1 MMSNLS
7 PQEALACIKV
17 LIFMARADGIFR
29 AEEEEILLETCR
41 NLDLPPDVSLL
52 DLVRQDI
59 DLEAEL
65 AQITSPAAREQVY
78 AAALAMACAD
88 RNRSVE
94 EREVLARIKQAFRIP
109 QEQADFIQRLLE
121 DTRSTLLPTPIAP
134 IRDPVERERRID
146 QIIRNYAIFT
156 AVLGAFPVPG
166 LALVTDI
173 AVLTF
178 QLKMIEEIGQYWGY
192 QVQRR
197 EAELLRDG
205 MVGGVGISLFR
216 IAVSN
221 AAKLVPGWGSVV
233 GASLSYASTWAI
245 GKVANQ
251 YYASGGKLDRQ
262 TLQEAFRQA
271 RREGEQEYQKNRAL
285 IQAQQQAHADRIQQL
300 NQQLQRGE
308 ITQAEYEQKLQEL
321 SQTLASS
328 GGSAGQPR
336 QD

>member
-1 MMSNLS
+1 MSNLT

-17 LIFMARADGIFR
+17 LVFMARADGIFR

-41 NLDLPPDVSLL
+41 NLELPADVSLL
-52 DLVRQDI
+52 DLVRQEI

-65 AQITSPAAREQVY
+65 AKITSPAAREQVY

-94 EREVLARIKQAFRIP
+94 EREVLARIQNAFRVP
-109 QEQADFIQRLLE
+109 HEKTDFIQRLMA
-121 DTRSTLLPTPIAP
+121 DTRSTLLPANIAP
-134 IRDPVERERRID
+134 ISDPAERERRIE
-146 QIIRNYAIFT
+146 QLIQNYAIFT
-156 AVLGAFPVPG
+156 AVLGAFPIPG

-178 QLKMIEEIGQYWGY
+178 QLKMIEEIGRYWGY
-192 QVQRR
+192 ATQRKD
-197 EAELLRDG
+197 AELLRDG
-205 MVGGVGISLFR
+205 MMGGVGISVFR

-251 YYASGGKLDRQ
+251 YYASGGKLDIQ
-262 TLQEAFRQA
+262 TLQDAFKQA
-271 RREGEQEYQKNRAL
+271 RQEGEKEYQKNRAL
-285 IQAQQQAHADRIQQL
+285 IQARQQAHAAQIEQL
-300 NQQLQRGE
+300 NQQLQKGE
-308 ITQAEYEQKLQEL
+308 ITQADYEQKLQEL
-321 SQTLASS
+321 SQVFD
-328 GGSAGQPR
+328 QPTPS
-336 QD
+336 

>member
-1 MMSNLS
+1 MSNLT
-7 PQEALACIKV
+7 PQEALACLKV
-17 LIFMARADGIFR
+17 LVFMARADGIFR
-29 AEEEEILLETCR
+29 AEEEEILLDLCR
-41 NLDLPPDVSLL
+41 NLELPPNVSLL

-94 EREVLARIKQAFRIP
+94 EREVLARIKNAFGVA
-109 QEQADFIQRLLE
+109 QEKTDFIQRLMA
-121 DTRSTLLPTPIAP
+121 DTRSTLLPADIAP
-134 IRDPVERERRID
+134 IHDPVERERRIE
-146 QIIRNYAIFT
+146 QVIQNYAILT

-178 QLKMIEEIGQYWGY
+178 QLKMIEEIGRYWGY
-192 QVQRR
+192 TVQRR
-197 EAELLRDG
+197 DAELLRDG
-205 MVGGVGISLFR
+205 MVGGVGISVFR

-221 AAKLVPGWGSVV
+221 AAKLIPGWGSVI

-251 YYASGGKLDRQ
+251 YYASGGKLDMQ
-262 TLQEAFRQA
+262 TLQAAFQQA
-271 RREGEQEYQKNRAL
+271 RRQGEQEYQKNRAL
-285 IQAQQQAHADRIQQL
+285 IESKRQAHAAQIEQL
-300 NQQLQRGE
+300 SRQLQGGE
-308 ITQAEYEQKLQEL
+308 ITQAEYEQKLQAL
-321 SQTLASS
+321 SQAFNQTATSEPSS
-328 GGSAGQPR
+328 P
-336 QD
+336 